1 MYAGF
6 PADVPHLPV
15 WINVRSFLPLWISGY
30 PGKKIDYS
38 KYRVLL
44 VEDNEL
50 NREIAIELLS
60 LIGIQVEEAEN
71 GARAVEIFKASPEQY
86 FDLIFMDIQMP
97 VMNGYEATRQ
107 IRSMSRQ
114 DAKDIWIV
122 AMMAPLFCQG

>member
-1 MYAGF
+1 M
-6 PADVPHLPV
+6 
-15 WINVRSFLPLWISGY
+15 
-30 PGKKIDYS
+30 
-38 KYRVLL
+38 
-44 VEDNEL
+44 
-50 NREIAIELLS
+50 LS

-122 AMMAPLFCQG
+122 AMTANAFVEDIRLSREAGMNEHLSKPVDVERLQEILRTRLK